1 MMNNI
6 WFTSDTHFGHKNI
19 CRGTTVWKD
28 GFRDFD
34 CPAEMN
40 EIIIENIN
48 NFVKENDTLY
58 HLGDWSMG
66 NPFFNI
72 IEVRKRINCKTIHL
86 ILGNHD
92 PFIRKN
98 KMNCKDLFSS
108 VRDMAVEIINNK
120 PITMCH
126 YPMHT
131 WGARH
136 RGKSWH
142 LHGHTHGHM
151 NGTEYYNDKRALDV
165 GIDTHPEFRPYS
177 FDEVRESIMLNM
189 NNSNKGC

>member
-1 MMNNI
+1 MSI

-19 CRGTTVWKD
+19 CRGTSVWKS

-34 CPAEMN
+34 TVEEMN
-40 EIIIENIN
+40 EKILLNIN
-48 NFVKENDTLY
+48 AVVKPSDTLY
-58 HLGDWSMG
+58 HLGDWGMG
-66 NPFFNI
+66 NPMQSIVFA
-72 IEVRKRINCKTIHL
+72 RKRIYCRTIHL

-98 KMNCKDLFSS
+98 KHNSQDLFES
-108 VRDMAVEIINNK
+108 VQDMKIIQIGNK

-142 LHGHTHGHM
+142 LHGHTHGKM
-151 NGTEYYNDKRALDV
+151 SDEEYYKDKRAIDV
-165 GIDTHPEFRPYS
+165 GVDTHPDFRPYS
-177 FDEVRESIMLNM
+177 FEEVKQIMNQ
-189 NNSNKGC
+189 KK